1 MGVEIRDCVVGDLDA
16 ALDVRTRSFGPIS
29 ASSAEQWRSMQE
41 RAIDEGRLLAAYD
54 GRRLVAMGRITAF
67 RQWWH
72 GEAMPMAGVGGV
84 VVAPEHRG
92 SGVGRRLMTAILGRA
107 ADHGYPLS
115 ALYPSTAPPYRAV
128 GFELAGRQH
137 FVMVP
142 AEAVRTIAPASRV
155 EVRRAGPH
163 DVADVMATVAR
174 VHARH
179 LDCGPIEWPSHDVA
193 EWLGEDET
201 FAYLADDGFVAYRW
215 DGSNALAV
223 DVIVGDSENTVRAL
237 WALVGSGSSVVKT
250 IRACVPPDDSLRL
263 LTRDLTVTTDKDVW
277 WLLRVVDAP
286 AAVAARGFPHG
297 VEVEVPVTVADPLVS
312 GNTGAWLLQVKDG
325 RGQLVP
331 GDGGGIELA
340 ANGFAALFAGTR
352 VSMLRQAGLATGG
365 DPGMDGM
372 LDAAFVGTAFMLD
385 YF

>member
-1 MGVEIRDCVVGDLDA
+1 VEIRDCTVADLDA
-16 ALDVRTRSFGPIS
+16 ALDARTRSFGPIS

-54 GRRLVAMGRITAF
+54 GRRLVAMARINAF

-72 GEAMPMAGVGGV
+72 GEAMPTAGVGGV
-84 VVAPEHRG
+84 VVAPEYRG
-92 SGVGRRLMTAILGRA
+92 SGVGRQLMTATLGRA

-115 ALYPSTAPPYRAV
+115 ALYPTTAPPYRAV

-137 FVMVP
+137 FITVP

-155 EVRRAGPH
+155 AVRRVGPD

-179 LDCGPIEWPSHDVA
+179 LDCGPIEWPSHDLA

-223 DVIVGDSENTVRAL
+223 DVIVGDSENTVRSL
-237 WALVGSGSSVVKT
+237 WALVGSGSSVART
-250 IRACVPPDDSLRL
+250 IRACVPPDDSVRL
-263 LTRDLTVTTDKDVW
+263 LTRDLAVTSDKDVW
-277 WLLRVVDAP
+277 WLLRALDAP
-286 AAVAARGFPHG
+286 AAVAARGFPRG
-297 VEVEVPVTVADPLVS
+297 VDVEVPVTVADPLLT
-312 GNTGAWLLQVKDG
+312 GNTGEWMVQVKDG

-331 GDGGGIELA
+331 GNGGGLELA

-352 VSMLRQAGLATGG
+352 VSRLRQAGLAAGG
-365 DPGMDGM
+365 DPGHDGM
-372 LDAAFVGTAFMLD
+372 LDAAFAGTAFMLD

>member
-1 MGVEIRDCVVGDLDA
+1 
-16 ALDVRTRSFGPIS
+16 
-29 ASSAEQWRSMQE
+29 MQK

-54 GRRLVAMGRITAF
+54 GQRLVAMARITAF

-72 GEAMPMAGVGGV
+72 GEAMPIAGVGGV
-84 VVAPEHRG
+84 VVAPEYRG
-92 SGVGRRLMTAILGRA
+92 SGVGRQLMTEILGRA

-115 ALYPSTAPPYRAV
+115 ALYPTTAPPYRAV

-137 FVMVP
+137 FVTVP
-142 AEAVRTIAPASRV
+142 AEAVRTIAPANRV
-155 EVRRAGPH
+155 TVRRVGPD
-163 DVADVMATVAR
+163 DVADVMATVAG
-174 VHARH
+174 VHAQH

-193 EWLGEDET
+193 EWLGEEET

-215 DGSNALAV
+215 DGSKTLAV
-223 DVIVGDSENTVRAL
+223 DVIVGDSENTVRSL
-237 WALVGSGSSVVKT
+237 WALVGSGSSVARA
-250 IRACVPPDDSLRL
+250 IRACVPPDDSVRL
-263 LTRDLTVTTDKDVW
+263 LTRDLAVTADKDVW

-297 VEVEVPVTVADPLVS
+297 VEVEVPVTVADPLLTGNS
-312 GNTGAWLLQVKDG
+312 GDWLVQVRDG

-331 GDGGGIELA
+331 GGGGGLELT

-352 VSMLRQAGLATGG
+352 VSRLRQAGLATGG
-365 DPGMDGM
+365 DPDLDGM
-372 LDAAFVGTAFMLD
+372 LDAAFAGTAFMLD

>member
-1 MGVEIRDCVVGDLDA
+1 VGVEIRDCVVDDLDA

-41 RAIDEGRLLAAYD
+41 RAMAEGRLLAAYD
-54 GRRLVAMGRITAF
+54 GRRLVAMARITAF

-72 GEAMPMAGVGGV
+72 GEAMPMAGIGGV
-84 VVAPEHRG
+84 VVAPEYRG
-92 SGVGRRLMTAILGRA
+92 SGVGRQLMTGILRRA

-115 ALYPSTAPPYRAV
+115 ALYPTTAPPYRAV

-137 FVMVP
+137 FVTLP
-142 AEAVRTIAPASRV
+142 ADAVRTIAPASRV
-155 EVRRAGPH
+155 SVRRVGPD
-163 DVADVMATVAR
+163 DVTDVMATVAR

-223 DVIVGDSENTVRAL
+223 DVIVGESEDTVRSL
-237 WALVGSGSSVVKT
+237 WALVGSGSSVART
-250 IRACVPPDDSLRL
+250 IRACVPPDDSVRL

-277 WLLRVVDAP
+277 WLLRAVDIP
-286 AAVAARGFPHG
+286 AAVAARGFPRG
-297 VEVEVPVTVADPLVS
+297 VEVEVPVTVTDPLLTGNS
-312 GNTGAWLLQVKDG
+312 GDWLVQVKDG

-331 GDGGGIELA
+331 GNRGGLA
-340 ANGFAALFAGTR
+340 LSANGFAALFSGTR
-352 VSMLRQAGLATGG
+352 VSRLRQAGLATGG
-365 DPGMDGM
+365 DPNLDGM
-372 LDAAFVGTAFMLD
+372 LDAAFAGPAFMLD

>member
-1 MGVEIRDCVVGDLDA
+1 MSVEIRDCVVDDLDA

-29 ASSAEQWRSMQE
+29 ASAAEQWRSMQE

-54 GRRLVAMGRITAF
+54 GRRLVAISRITAF

-72 GEAMPMAGVGGV
+72 GEAMPMAGIGGV
-84 VVAPEHRG
+84 VVAPEYRG
-92 SGVGRRLMTAILGRA
+92 SGVGRQLMTSTLRRA

-115 ALYPSTAPPYRAV
+115 ALYPTTAPPYRAV

-137 FVMVP
+137 FVTAP
-142 AEAVRTIAPASRV
+142 SDAVRTIAPASRV
-155 EVRRAGPH
+155 AVRRVGPD
-163 DVADVMATVAR
+163 DVAGVMATVGR

-215 DGSNALAV
+215 DGSKALAV
-223 DVIVGDSENTVRAL
+223 DVIVGESADTVRSL
-237 WALVGSGSSVVKT
+237 WALVGSGSSVART
-250 IRACVPPDDSLRL
+250 IRACVPPDDSVRL
-263 LTRDLTVTTDKDVW
+263 LTRDLTVTTEKDVW

-286 AAVAARGFPHG
+286 AAVAARGFPRG
-297 VEVEVPVTVADPLVS
+297 VEVGVPVTVADPLLTDNS
-312 GNTGAWLLQVKDG
+312 GDWLMQVKDG

-331 GDGGGIELA
+331 GNGGGLGLT
-340 ANGFAALFAGTR
+340 ANGLAALFAGTR
-352 VSMLRQAGLATGG
+352 VSRLRQAGLATGG
-365 DPGMDGM
+365 DPGLDGM
-372 LDAAFVGTAFMLD
+372 LDAAFAATAFMLD